1 MEAVDGGDVGE
12 DPCNHVLRDSS
23 LCELSAKYLQR
34 KKHRTCIQ
42 ILMKMFPKNIQIWLL
57 FMELACKQRQRS
69 FHVVVY
75 PHKYFLQLWLL
86 KCDQQLD
93 MSRLKLYCSC
103 AFMGH
108 SYELHNIN
116 LMDTSL

>member
-34 KKHRTCIQ
+34 KKHTTCIQ
-42 ILMKMFPKNIQIWLL
+42 ILMTSKSGFYSWSWHVNKD
-57 FMELACKQRQRS
+57 RS

-75 PHKYFLQLWLL
+75 PQKYFLQLWLL
-86 KCDQQLD
+86 KCDQQLEV
-93 MSRLKLYCSC
+93 SRLKLYCSC
-103 AFMGH
+103 AIMGH
-108 SYELHNIN
+108 SYKFNF
-116 LMDTSL
+116 